1 MRICKE
7 AQDMNNPFHTG
18 VIGRRIMDVIAVL
31 QLFGGVGLFLF
42 GMNFMSSSLEKV
54 AGSGMERVLG
64 RLTTGRSK
72 IGGRIKGW
80 FFGTSIT
87 AIIQSSAAVTIMV
100 SGFVNA
106 GIMKLSQAL
115 PVVFGSNVG
124 STATAQI
131 LRLGDLGSDNFWL
144 LLLKPSSFAPLLVGI
159 GAFIRLFTKKK
170 KMKESAG
177 IIIGLGMLFYG
188 MTLMEEVFEPLR
200 ESEEFQSMFT
210 SFENPLLGLAIGLA
224 VTAVIQSSNA
234 SVGILQALSATGT
247 ITYAVTIP
255 IVIGV
260 NLGKC
265 MPIVIGMFGSDK
277 KAKKVSWS
285 YLLFN
290 IFGALFF
297 MLVIYGLHYTVGLSW
312 LSDTVNRSS
321 IATVHL
327 VFNLITSIILLIGT
341 ERMTRICNKLGGEEE
356 QSPQTLE
363 LAKLD
368 DMLLNTPTIA
378 LEQCKEL
385 IRKMTDAIHE
395 NYRTATSMIYTY
407 DASKFPE
414 MEANEEF
421 LDQCE
426 TALSAYIVRI
436 DQRRLTADDKLVV
449 SEILNS
455 ISDLERIGDYC
466 MNIAYVAREK
476 NEQEIHFSP
485 YGHREVDTIIDAV
498 EYTMDTCFT
507 SFQTDDETL
516 AVRVEPLSE
525 MIDKL
530 KELIKS
536 HHVDRLQNGDCSIQG
551 GVHLFDL
558 INSFERISSHS
569 ANVALHVIK
578 RVRNNRDFDE
588 MHGHASDSFSE
599 EYKAMY
605 QYYVSQ
611 YVDPLLRPMTEEEI
625 ERVTRSVA
633 VEGSLETLIEKK
645 KEAEKRAEK
654 AEKAEK
660 KREKKE
666 KAEKAGKEK
675 AERAEREKA
684 EKAEKEKAE
693 KAEKEKAEKAEKEKA
708 EKEKAEKEKAE
719 KEKAEKQPE
728 KKAEKKTEK
737 QPEKKAEKKTEKQPE
752 KKAEKKTEK
761 QPEKKAEKKTEKKP
775 AKQPEKKAEKH
786 PEKPSKKK

>member
-1 MRICKE
+1 
-7 AQDMNNPFHTG
+7 
-18 VIGRRIMDVIAVL
+18 MDVISVL

-42 GMNFMSSSLEKV
+42 GMSFMSSSLEKV

-72 IGGRIKGW
+72 WSGRIKGW
-80 FFGTSIT
+80 FFGTSVT

-106 GIMKLSQAL
+106 GIMKLAQAL

-131 LRLGDLGSDNFWL
+131 LRLGDLGSDTLWL
-144 LLLKPSSFAPLLVGI
+144 QLLKPSSFAPMLVGI
-159 GAFIRLFTKKK
+159 GAFIRLFAKKK
-170 KMKESAG
+170 TLKESAG
-177 IIIGLGMLFYG
+177 ILVGLGMLFYG

-200 ESEEFQSMFT
+200 ENAKFQSLFT
-210 SFENPLLGLAIGLA
+210 SFENPLLGLAIGLG

-234 SVGILQALSATGT
+234 AVGILQALSATGT

-255 IVIGV
+255 IVIGI

-265 MPIVIGMFGSDK
+265 MPIVIGMMGSDK
-277 KAKKVSWS
+277 KAKKVFWS

-290 IFGALFF
+290 IFGAVFF
-297 MLVIYGLHYTVGLSW
+297 MVLIYSLHWIFGLDWMSN
-312 LSDTVNRSS
+312 TVNRGS

-327 VFNLITSIILLIGT
+327 LFNLGTSIILLIGT
-341 ERMTRICNKLGGEEE
+341 DRMAKICDRLGGGKEE
-356 QSPQTLE
+356 QSEQTKE

-385 IRKMTDAIHE
+385 IRKMTEAIQV
-395 NYRTATSMIYTY
+395 NYKTATSMIYHY
-407 DASKFPE
+407 DADRFPE
-414 MEANEEF
+414 MEENEDF

-426 TALSAYIVRI
+426 TALSSYIVRI
-436 DQRRLTADDKLVV
+436 DQRRLTVDDKLVV

-466 MNIAYVAREK
+466 MNIAYVAKEK
-476 NEQEIHFSP
+476 NEQGIHFSP
-485 YGHREVDTIIDAV
+485 YGHREVDTIISAV

-507 SFQTDDETL
+507 AFQNDDEAL

-525 MIDKL
+525 TIDKL

-536 HHVDRLQNGDCSIQG
+536 HHVDRLQSGECSIQG

-569 ANVALHVIK
+569 ANVALHIIK
-578 RVRNNRDFDE
+578 RVSNNRDFDE
-588 MHGHASDSFSE
+588 MHGHANDSFSE

-605 QYYVSQ
+605 HYYTSQ
-611 YVDPLLRPMTEEEI
+611 YVEPLTRPMTEEEI
-625 ERVTRSVA
+625 RAVMSPEDLQKIEDTEAAEEAAEAAKAAAEAAAKAEAEAAELAEAERA
-633 VEGSLETLIEKK
+633 AKAAK
-645 KEAEKRAEK
+645 AEAEKAAKAAKAEAEK
-654 AEKAEK
+654 AAKAAKAK
-660 KREKKE
+660 KL
-666 KAEKAGKEK
+666 KADKQSDK
-675 AERAEREKA
+675 
-684 EKAEKEKAE
+684 
-693 KAEKEKAEKAEKEKA
+693 
-708 EKEKAEKEKAE
+708 
-719 KEKAEKQPE
+719 KAEKQPE
-728 KKAEKKTEK
+728 KKAEKQPEKKAEK
-737 QPEKKAEKKTEKQPE
+737 QPEKKAE
-752 KKAEKKTEK
+752 A
-761 QPEKKAEKKTEKKP
+761 
-775 AKQPEKKAEKH
+775 
-786 PEKPSKKK
+786 KKKQGSDKQHKGQENKKK

>member
-1 MRICKE
+1 
-7 AQDMNNPFHTG
+7 
-18 VIGRRIMDVIAVL
+18 MDVIAVL

>member
-1 MRICKE
+1 
-7 AQDMNNPFHTG
+7 
-18 VIGRRIMDVIAVL
+18 MDIIDIL

-54 AGSGMERVLG
+54 AGSGMERILG
-64 RLTTGRSK
+64 KLTTGRSK
-72 IGGRIKGW
+72 WSGRIKGW
-80 FFGTSIT
+80 FFGTSVS

-131 LRLGDLGSDNFWL
+131 LRLGDLGSDTIWL
-144 LLLKPSSFAPLLVGI
+144 QLLKPASFAPMLVGI

-170 KMKESAG
+170 GAKEAAG
-177 IIIGLGMLFYG
+177 ILVGLGMLFYG
-188 MTLMEEVFEPLR
+188 MTLMEAAFEPLK
-200 ESEEFQSMFT
+200 ESIGSQSFFV
-210 SFENPLLGLAIGLA
+210 SFENPFLGLAIGLA

-234 SVGILQALSATGT
+234 AVGILQALSATGT

-255 IVIGV
+255 IVIGI

-265 MPIVIGMFGSDK
+265 MPIVIGMMGSDK

-290 IFGALFF
+290 LFGAVFF
-297 MLVIYGLHYTVGLSW
+297 MLGIYGLHAIFGFDWMSN
-312 LSDTVNRSS
+312 TVNRGS

-327 VFNLITSIILLIGT
+327 LFNLITSILLLIGT
-341 ERMTRICNKLGGEEE
+341 EKMAKLCDRLGGTEVE
-356 QSPQTLE
+356 SRQTKE

-378 LEQCKEL
+378 LEQCNEL
-385 IRKMTDAIHE
+385 IRKMTEAIRK
-395 NYRTATSMIYTY
+395 NYKTATSMIYHY

-414 MEANEEF
+414 MEENEDF

-426 TALSAYIVRI
+426 TALSSYIVRI
-436 DQRRLTADDKLVV
+436 DQRRLTKDDKLVV

-466 MNIAYVAREK
+466 MNIAYVAKEK
-476 NEQEIHFSP
+476 NEQGIHFSP
-485 YGHREVDTIIDAV
+485 YGHREVDTIINAV
-498 EYTMDTCFT
+498 EYTMDTCFKA
-507 SFQTDDETL
+507 FQSDDEAL

-536 HHVDRLQNGDCSIQG
+536 HHVDRLQSGDCSIQG

-558 INSFERISSHS
+558 LNSFERISSHS

-578 RVRNNRDFDE
+578 RVSNNRDFDE
-588 MHGHASDSFSE
+588 MHGHANDSFSE
-599 EYKAMY
+599 EYKALY
-605 QYYVSQ
+605 HYYTAQ
-611 YVDPLLRPMTEEEI
+611 YVEPLLRPMTAEEI
-625 ERVTRSVA
+625 RA
-633 VEGSLETLIEKK
+633 VMTPEELEKL
-645 KEAEKRAEK
+645 EAEEAAAEAAAAAASEAEAMAEVERIAKREAEK
-654 AEKAEK
+654 AEAEMAAL
-660 KREKKE
+660 EE
-666 KAEKAGKEK
+666 
-675 AERAEREKA
+675 AERAAKAAKLEAEKIAKAAKA
-684 EKAEKEKAE
+684 EAERAAKAAKSAKAEAE
-693 KAEKEKAEKAEKEKA
+693 KTAKAAKSKKERAD
-708 EKEKAEKEKAE
+708 
-719 KEKAEKQPE
+719 KQPE
-728 KKAEKKTEK
+728 KKDVRSADKKG
-737 QPEKKAEKKTEKQPE
+737 
-752 KKAEKKTEK
+752 
-761 QPEKKAEKKTEKKP
+761 
-775 AKQPEKKAEKH
+775 AKQPDKHADSRKDSGNNSSEKQNPDKH
-786 PEKPSKKK
+786 KGNDKTSDKSGDGKKK

>member
-1 MRICKE
+1 
-7 AQDMNNPFHTG
+7 
-18 VIGRRIMDVIAVL
+18 MDVIAVL

-54 AGSGMERVLG
+54 AGSGMERVLR
-64 RLTTGRSK
+64 RLTIGRSK

-131 LRLGDLGSDNFWL
+131 LRLGDLSSDNFWL

-200 ESEEFQSMFT
+200 ESEQFRSMFK
-210 SFENPLLGLAIGLA
+210 SFENPLLGLAIGLV

-234 SVGILQALSATGT
+234 SVGILQALSVTGT

-265 MPIVIGMFGSDK
+265 MPIVIGKFGSDK
-277 KAKKVSWS
+277 KAKKVSWG
-285 YLLFN
+285 YILFN
-290 IFGALFF
+290 IFGALLF
-297 MLVIYGLHYTVGLSW
+297 MLVIYGLHYTMGLSW
-312 LSDTVNRSS
+312 LSETVNRSS

-327 VFNLITSIILLIGT
+327 MFNLITSIILVIGT
-341 ERMTRICNKLGGEEE
+341 ELMTRICNKLGGEEE

-363 LAKLD
+363 LSKLD

-385 IRKMTDAIHE
+385 IQKMTDAIRE
-395 NYRTATSMIYTY
+395 NYRMATSMIYTY
-407 DASKFPE
+407 DASRFPE

-633 VEGSLETLIEKK
+633 VEGSVETLMEKK
-645 KEAEKRAEK
+645 KEAGKKTEK

-684 EKAEKEKAE
+684 EREKAE
-693 KAEKEKAEKAEKEKA
+693 KAER
-708 EKEKAEKEKAE
+708 EKAEKEKAE

-761 QPEKKAEKKTEKKP
+761 QPEKKAEKKTEKQPEKKADRKTEKKPEKKP

-786 PEKPSKKK
+786 PEKPAKKK

>member
-1 MRICKE
+1 
-7 AQDMNNPFHTG
+7 
-18 VIGRRIMDVIAVL
+18 MDIIDIL

-42 GMNFMSSSLEKV
+42 GMSFMSSSLEKV
-54 AGSGMERVLG
+54 AGSGMERILG
-64 RLTTGRSK
+64 KLTTGRSK
-72 IGGRIKGW
+72 WSGRIKGW
-80 FFGTSIT
+80 FFGTSVT

-131 LRLGDLGSDNFWL
+131 LRLGDLGSDTIWL
-144 LLLKPSSFAPLLVGI
+144 QLLKPASFAPMLVGI

-170 KMKESAG
+170 GAKEAAG
-177 IIIGLGMLFYG
+177 ILVGLGMLFYG
-188 MTLMEEVFEPLR
+188 MTLMEAVFEPLK
-200 ESEEFQSMFT
+200 ESIGFQSLFV
-210 SFENPLLGLAIGLA
+210 SFENPFLGLAIGLA

-234 SVGILQALSATGT
+234 AVGILQALSATGT

-255 IVIGV
+255 IVIGI

-265 MPIVIGMFGSDK
+265 MPIVIGMMGSDK

-290 IFGALFF
+290 LFGAVFF
-297 MLVIYGLHYTVGLSW
+297 MLGIYGLHAIFGFDWMSN
-312 LSDTVNRSS
+312 TVNRGS

-327 VFNLITSIILLIGT
+327 LFNLITSILLLIGT
-341 ERMTRICNKLGGEEE
+341 EKMAKLCDRLGGTEVE
-356 QSPQTLE
+356 SRQTKE

-385 IRKMTDAIHE
+385 IQKMTEAIRK
-395 NYRTATSMIYTY
+395 NYKTATSMIYHY

-414 MEANEEF
+414 MEENEDF

-426 TALSAYIVRI
+426 TALSSYIVRI
-436 DQRRLTADDKLVV
+436 DQRRLTKDDKLVV

-466 MNIAYVAREK
+466 MNIAYVAKEK
-476 NEQEIHFSP
+476 NEQGIHFSP
-485 YGHREVDTIIDAV
+485 YGHREVDTIINAV
-498 EYTMDTCFT
+498 EYTMDTCFKA
-507 SFQTDDETL
+507 FQSDDEAL

-536 HHVDRLQNGDCSIQG
+536 HHVDRLQSGDCSIQG

-558 INSFERISSHS
+558 LNSFERISSHS

-578 RVRNNRDFDE
+578 RVSNNRDFDE
-588 MHGHASDSFSE
+588 MHGHANDSFSE
-599 EYKAMY
+599 EYKALY
-605 QYYVSQ
+605 HYYTAQ
-611 YVDPLLRPMTEEEI
+611 YVEPLLRPMTEEEI
-625 ERVTRSVA
+625 RA
-633 VEGSLETLIEKK
+633 VMTPEELEKL
-645 KEAEKRAEK
+645 EAEEAAAEAAATAASEAEAMAEVERIAKLEAEK
-654 AEKAEK
+654 AEAEMAALEEAERAAKAAKLEAEKIAKAAKAEAERAAK
-660 KREKKE
+660 AAKSAKAEAEKTAKAAKSKKE
-666 KAEKAGKEK
+666 KAD
-675 AERAEREKA
+675 
-684 EKAEKEKAE
+684 
-693 KAEKEKAEKAEKEKA
+693 
-708 EKEKAEKEKAE
+708 
-719 KEKAEKQPE
+719 KQPE
-728 KKAEKKTEK
+728 KKDVRSADKKG
-737 QPEKKAEKKTEKQPE
+737 
-752 KKAEKKTEK
+752 
-761 QPEKKAEKKTEKKP
+761 
-775 AKQPEKKAEKH
+775 AKQPDKHADSRKDSGKNSSEKQNPDKH
-786 PEKPSKKK
+786 KGNDKTSDKSGDGKKK

>member
-1 MRICKE
+1 
-7 AQDMNNPFHTG
+7 
-18 VIGRRIMDVIAVL
+18 MDVLDIL

-42 GMNFMSSSLEKV
+42 GMSFMSSSLEKV
-54 AGSGMERVLG
+54 AGSGMERILG
-64 RLTTGRSK
+64 KLTTGRSK
-72 IGGRIKGW
+72 WTGRIKGW
-80 FFGTSIT
+80 FFGTSVT

-131 LRLGDLGSDNFWL
+131 LRLGDLGSDTLWL
-144 LLLKPSSFAPLLVGI
+144 QLLKPASFAPMLVGI

-170 KMKESAG
+170 GLKETAG
-177 IIIGLGMLFYG
+177 ILVGLGMLFYG

-200 ESEEFQSMFT
+200 ESASFQSMFV
-210 SFENPLLGLAIGLA
+210 SFENPFLGLAIGLA

-234 SVGILQALSATGT
+234 AVGILQALSATGT

-255 IVIGV
+255 IVIGI

-265 MPIVIGMFGSDK
+265 MPIVIGMMGADK

-290 IFGALFF
+290 LFGAAFF
-297 MLVIYGLHYTVGLSW
+297 MFGIYGLHAIIGFDWMSN
-312 LSDTVNRSS
+312 TVNRGS

-327 VFNLITSIILLIGT
+327 LFNLITSIILLIGT
-341 ERMTRICNKLGGEEE
+341 ERMAKVCDRLGGSEVES
-356 QSPQTLE
+356 QQTRE

-385 IRKMTDAIHE
+385 IRKMTEAIRY
-395 NYRTATSMIYTY
+395 NYKTATSMIYHY
-407 DASKFPE
+407 DEAKFPE
-414 MEANEEF
+414 MEQNEDF

-426 TALSAYIVRI
+426 TALSSYIVRI
-436 DQRRLTADDKLVV
+436 DQRRLTADDKLIV

-466 MNIAYVAREK
+466 MNIAYVAKEK
-476 NEQEIHFSP
+476 NEQGIHFSP
-485 YGHREVDTIIDAV
+485 YGHREVDTIVSAV
-498 EYTMDTCFT
+498 EYTMDTCFNA
-507 SFQTDDETL
+507 FQKDDEAL

-525 MIDKL
+525 TIDKL

-536 HHVDRLQNGDCSIQG
+536 HHVERLQTGECSIQG

-578 RVRNNRDFDE
+578 RVSNNRDFDE
-588 MHGHASDSFSE
+588 MHGHANDSFSE
-599 EYKAMY
+599 EYKALY
-605 QYYVSQ
+605 HYYVSQ

-625 ERVTRSVA
+625 RA
-633 VEGSLETLIEKK
+633 VMAPEELEKLEQEEAAAEAAEAAAN
-645 KEAEKRAEK
+645 EAEAMAEAERIAKQEAEK
-654 AEKAEK
+654 AE
-660 KREKKE
+660 
-666 KAEKAGKEK
+666 AEKAALEEAEK
-675 AERAEREKA
+675 AAKAAKLEAEKIAKAAKAEAERAAKAARAAKA
-684 EKAEKEKAE
+684 EAEKTAKAAKSKKDKNEKQAE
-693 KAEKEKAEKAEKEKA
+693 NSVQKPEKKDSHQPVKKGG
-708 EKEKAEKEKAE
+708 
-719 KEKAEKQPE
+719 KQPE
-728 KKAEKKTEK
+728 K
-737 QPEKKAEKKTEKQPE
+737 Q
-752 KKAEKKTEK
+752 
-761 QPEKKAEKKTEKKP
+761 
-775 AKQPEKKAEKH
+775 AEKH
-786 PEKPSKKK
+786 VDPKKKQGADKQHKGSGDGKKK

>member
-1 MRICKE
+1 
-7 AQDMNNPFHTG
+7 
-18 VIGRRIMDVIAVL
+18 MDVIAVL

-290 IFGALFF
+290 IFGALLF
-297 MLVIYGLHYTVGLSW
+297 MLVIYGLHYTMGLSW
-312 LSDTVNRSS
+312 LSETVNRSS

-327 VFNLITSIILLIGT
+327 VFNLITSIILVIGT

-395 NYRTATSMIYTY
+395 NYRMATSMIYTY

-684 EKAEKEKAE
+684 EREKAERAEREKAEKAEREKAEKAEREKAEKAEREKAEKAE
-693 KAEKEKAEKAEKEKA
+693 KAEKEKAG
-708 EKEKAEKEKAE
+708 

-761 QPEKKAEKKTEKKP
+761 RPEKKAEKKTEKKP

-786 PEKPSKKK
+786 PEKPAKKK

>member
-1 MRICKE
+1 
-7 AQDMNNPFHTG
+7 
-18 VIGRRIMDVIAVL
+18 MDVIAVL

-200 ESEEFQSMFT
+200 ESEQFQSMFT

-290 IFGALFF
+290 IFGALLF
-297 MLVIYGLHYTVGLSW
+297 MLVIYGLHYTMGLSW
-312 LSDTVNRSS
+312 LSETVNRSS

-327 VFNLITSIILLIGT
+327 LFNLITSIILLIGT

-719 KEKAEKQPE
+719 KQPE